1 MRTSIPYWL
10 RKSKGKACCRSWPS
24 RDLLGEVSADLRL
37 DLLLS
42 QGQDTQDGL
51 EAPRE
56 KDPIFSWVGVNG
68 FHQQKRC
75 PKASAGA
82 GLDSKDQRSSCLL
95 GHGNS
100 GAVLEGYQ
108 WEVRAKQVVQCSE
121 VRTLFF
127 PGAGVGYGSSV
138 SRRGRG
144 KWHLRM
150 LENLGQEEMQPFM
163 STLSF
168 LFSSCWEGRARLH
181 REMGGKAGRSGRS
194 DRG

>member
-1 MRTSIPYWL
+1 MDFTN
-10 RKSKGKACCRSWPS
+10 RKGAQKHLQG
-24 RDLLGEVSADLRL
+24 L
-37 DLLLS
+37 DLTARTRGVPASLGMATV
-42 QGQDTQDGL
+42 GQYL
-51 EAPRE
+51 R
-56 KDPIFSWVGVNG
+56 
-68 FHQQKRC
+68 
-75 PKASAGA
+75 
-82 GLDSKDQRSSCLL
+82 
-95 GHGNS
+95 
-100 GAVLEGYQ
+100 GYQ

-138 SRRGRG
+138 SRRGRR

-168 LFSSCWEGRARLH
+168 LFSRCWEGRARLH